1 MVKKEDKDGQIKILK
16 EALLK
21 IYNSTKDFGYDSYEY
36 DIAMIADNALR
47 DCTF

>member
-21 IYNSTKDFGYDSYEY
+21 IYNSTKMFDYDTHDY
-36 DIAMIADNALR
+36 DIAMIADKALR